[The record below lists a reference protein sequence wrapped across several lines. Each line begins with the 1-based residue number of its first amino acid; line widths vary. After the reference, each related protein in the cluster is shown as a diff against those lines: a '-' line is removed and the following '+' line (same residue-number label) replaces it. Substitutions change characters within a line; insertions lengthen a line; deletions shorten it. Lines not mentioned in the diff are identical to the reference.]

1 ESAIP
6 VTAFPTRNV
15 CLNRFRK
22 GRKPRGWDCT
32 SRGLWSGHS
41 TVTFDMNQG
50 TRVAASLWILCP
62 SRTRGARRDRQKPMD
77 RIRILLLDDHS
88 LFREGLS
95 RLLEGEPD
103 LKMVACCASVSE
115 ATDILRQKP
124 IDLVL
129 LDYDLGKVRGF
140 EFITQARQQ
149 GFQGRFLMVMG
160 GETWLDEN
168 AIQALVR
175 ASKHPEGADRAR
187 PFTEREMQVLH
198 GVFEG
203 LSNKEIGARL
213 NISESSV
220 KAALQQLFQKTGV
233 RTRSQLV
240 RIALEEHG
248 ARWK

>member
-1 ESAIP
+1 
-6 VTAFPTRNV
+6 
-15 CLNRFRK
+15 
-22 GRKPRGWDCT
+22 
-32 SRGLWSGHS
+32 
-41 TVTFDMNQG
+41 
-50 TRVAASLWILCP
+50 
-62 SRTRGARRDRQKPMD
+62 MD
-77 RIRILLLDDHS
+77 KIRILLLDDHA

-103 LKMVACCASVSE
+103 LEMAACCATVGEASE
-115 ATDILRQKP
+115 VLRHKP

-129 LDYDLGKVRGF
+129 LDYDLGKERGL
-140 EFITQARQQ
+140 EFITQARES
-149 GFQGRFLMVMG
+149 GFKGRFLMVTAGMSDAESVQALGLGVSGIFPKHSSPVALAQAIRKVMG

-175 ASKHPEGADRAR
+175 VSKHRGGPDQTR
-187 PFTEREMQVLH
+187 PFTERETQVLQ

-213 NISESSV
+213 SISESSV

-240 RIALEEHG
+240 RIALEG
-248 ARWK
+248 PQLRAKVK